1 MTIMKKPESLKIGD
15 KVAIVCTARKFSR
28 EEAQPAIELLTSW
41 GLEVVLG
48 STIDLDNYQLGGT
61 DEERAQDF
69 NEQLSNPEIKAI
81 WCARGGYGTVRIID
95 AIDFTAFIDN
105 PKWIIGFSDVTVL
118 HSHVHNLGVET
129 IHGLMAF
136 SIAKSTAESRDSLY
150 KALFGRE
157 LMYTISST
165 PENKVGFGEGEI
177 IGGNLSILYS
187 LLGSE
192 SSMNTAGKIL
202 FIEDLDE
209 YLYHIDRMMHNLK
222 RNGMLDNLQGLII
235 GGMTDMH
242 DNAIPFG
249 YDAKQ
254 IILSIVKDKEYPVVF
269 DFPAGHGEENLALIM
284 GSRAILEVDQRDV
297 KLKFM

>member
-1 MTIMKKPESLKIGD
+1 MIRPDYLKQGD

-28 EEAQPAIELLTSW
+28 EEAKLAIELMNSW

-48 STIDLDNYQLGGT
+48 DTIGLDNYQLGGT
-61 DEERAQDF
+61 DEERANDF
-69 NEQLSNPEIKAI
+69 TKQLKDPDIKAI

-95 AIDFTAFIDN
+95 EIDFTGFVDN

-129 IHGLMAF
+129 IHGIMAF
-136 SIAKSTAESRDSLY
+136 SVEKSLVESRDSLY
-150 KALFGRE
+150 RALFGQE
-157 LMYTISST
+157 LSYQIKGVE
-165 PENKVGFGEGEI
+165 ENRCGKANGVLV
-177 IGGNLSILYS
+177 GGNLSILYS
-187 LLGSE
+187 LLGSQ
-192 SSMNTAGKIL
+192 SSMDTKGKIL

-222 RNGMLDNLQGLII
+222 RNGLLNDLAGII
-235 GGMTDMH
+235 VGGMTDMH

-254 IILSIVKDKEYPVVF
+254 IILSITKEFDYPIVF
-269 DFPAGHGEENLALIM
+269 DFPSGHGVSNLALNL
-284 GSRAILEVDQRDV
+284 GREVELEVLPNV
-297 KLKFM
+297 VSLKFK

>member
-1 MTIMKKPESLKIGD
+1 MKKPESLKKGD

-28 EEAQPAIELLTSW
+28 LEAESAIELLKSW

-48 STIDLDNYQLGGT
+48 ATIDLDNYQLGGT
-61 DEERAQDF
+61 DEERAADF
-69 NEQLSNPEIKAI
+69 NQQLKDPSIKAI

-95 AIDFTAFIDN
+95 DIDFTAFIEN

-118 HSHVHNLGVET
+118 HSHIHNLGVET

-136 SIAKSTAESRDSLY
+136 SIPKSTPESRDSLY
-150 KALFGRE
+150 KVLFGIE
-157 LMYTISST
+157 LVYTIA
-165 PENKVGFGEGEI
+165 PEVENKLGKGEGEVV
-177 IGGNLSILYS
+177 GGNLSIIYS
-187 LLGSE
+187 LLGSK

-209 YLYHIDRMMHNLK
+209 YLYHVDRMMHNLK
-222 RNGMLDNLQGLII
+222 RNGLLDNLKGLIV

-254 IILSIVKDKEYPVVF
+254 IILSILKDKDYPIAF
-269 DFPAGHGEENLALIM
+269 NFPAGHGEVNLALPM
-284 GSRAILEVDQRDV
+284 GRKAKLSVEESKVE
-297 KLKFM
+297 LKFV

>member
-1 MTIMKKPESLKIGD
+1 MKKPESLKKGD

-28 EEAQPAIELLTSW
+28 VEAESAIELLTSW

-61 DEERAQDF
+61 DEERAADF
-69 NEQLSNPEIKAI
+69 NQQLNDTSIKAI

-95 AIDFTAFIDN
+95 DIDFTAFIEN

-118 HSHVHNLGVET
+118 HSHIHNLGVET

-136 SIAKSTAESRDSLY
+136 SIPKSTPESRDSLY

-157 LMYTISST
+157 LIYTIA
-165 PENKVGFGEGEI
+165 PEVENKLGESEGEVV
-177 IGGNLSILYS
+177 GGNLSILYS
-187 LLGSE
+187 LLGSK

-209 YLYHIDRMMHNLK
+209 YLYHVDRMMHNLK
-222 RNGMLDNLQGLII
+222 RNGLLDNLKGLIV

-254 IILSIVKDKEYPVVF
+254 IILSILKEKDYPIAF
-269 DFPAGHGEENLALIM
+269 NFPAGHGEVNLALPM
-284 GSRAILEVDQRDV
+284 GRKAKLSVEESKVE
-297 KLKFM
+297 LKFI